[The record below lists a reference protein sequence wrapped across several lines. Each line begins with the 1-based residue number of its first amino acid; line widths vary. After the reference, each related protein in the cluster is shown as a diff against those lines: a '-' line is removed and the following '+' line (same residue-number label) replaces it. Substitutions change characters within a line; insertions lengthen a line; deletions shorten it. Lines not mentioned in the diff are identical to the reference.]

1 MERLRKAVKHAAELA
16 VFGDALGDARTKLE
30 TQAYHAWMDG
40 TLSFEMEQWENALQ
54 SFNRAKTIYNRLAEA
69 FSEEIKTVYVQKV
82 ITVVSYIYRLL
93 ILLAQGFV
101 QLHPLLFLLGFAGS
115 SKSLF

>member
-16 VFGDALGDARTKLE
+16 AFGDALGDARTKLE
-30 TQAYHAWMDG
+30 TQAYHAWMNG
-40 TLSFEMEQWENALQ
+40 TLSFELELWENALQ

-82 ITVVSYIYRLL
+82 IVKLRGVDKCTFLTGPPDVRRSY
-93 ILLAQGFV
+93 
-101 QLHPLLFLLGFAGS
+101 
-115 SKSLF
+115 